1 MRRIE
6 YKATVQRGLLILFIF
21 FTLLLLIL
29 GWEYIGFR
37 TTYLFV
43 LAFQFLALFIN
54 HSCSIEE
61 DRVIYTTFFARFPI
75 YKKKV
80 SPSQIKK
87 VVFKRVNWQTKL
99 AVIKLHKGISIR
111 ISLFKPDSVFND
123 LLTFCEKHTIH
134 YEKTRDYNILE
145 KLK

>member
-21 FTLLLLIL
+21 LTLLFFKQ
-29 GWEYIGFR
+29 GWEYIQLR
-37 TTYLFV
+37 ILYLFV
-43 LAFQFLALFIN
+43 LAFQLITLFIKY
-54 HSCSIEE
+54 SFIIEE
-61 DRVIYTTFFARFPI
+61 DQVIYTMFFARFPI

-134 YEKTRDYNILE
+134 YEKTKDYKLLE